1 MTTNNHFPFIKGAMD
16 VGFHG
21 FKFSFVLNG
30 QVHTVVVEAT
40 VGVGDT
46 DLGLLQ
52 TGLTR
57 QKKQLPYQVSIE
69 NQRYLTGPFV
79 NQYAR
84 PIERL
89 DFDRLSFA
97 PELRALVYTTLG
109 LAVQQA
115 AKTLQISPDEN
126 GVEMGLIA
134 ALPVQVLQGPEA
146 KGVVQSLESWLLG
159 AHSFTLDE
167 QPFKVQV
174 QSLKAMA
181 QPLGSFFEWG
191 LNTAGQWARSPA
203 DLKASVAVLDQGF
216 NTLDLFHLSG
226 GQIVRRYTGGETR
239 GQRRAAKAMQDL
251 LLQRTGRR
259 VSLYEAD
266 DYIRQCCNGHRV
278 ELIVQGEPFDLKPL
292 ARQALDVAAGE
303 VRTYLSQV
311 WEDGKAFDYILLTG
325 GGVLALGERIRSA
338 YPNGILLTDPV
349 TANARGLAKFAQR
362 SGVMEPV
369 SRPNQVA

>member
-1 MTTNNHFPFIKGAMD
+1 MTTLPFPFLKCAID
-16 VGFHG
+16 VGFHAI
-21 FKFSFVLNG
+21 KISYVLNG
-30 QVHTVVVEAT
+30 QVYTVTVEAT

-46 DLGLLQ
+46 DMGLLQ

-57 QKKQLPYQVSIE
+57 QKKQLPNVLE
-69 NQRYLTGPFV
+69 TEGQRYLTGRFV
-79 NQYAR
+79 NLFAR

-89 DFDRLSFA
+89 DFDRLTFA
-97 PELRALVYTTLG
+97 PELRALVYSTLG

-115 AKTLQISPDEN
+115 AQTLQIQPDEN
-126 GVEMGLIA
+126 GVALGLIV
-134 ALPVQVLQGPEA
+134 ALPVQVLQGPES
-146 KGVVQSLESWLLG
+146 KGVVQALESWLLG
-159 AHSFTLDE
+159 EHTFTLDG
-167 QPFKVQV
+167 QPYKVQI
-174 QSLKAMA
+174 QALKAMA

-251 LLQRTGRR
+251 LLQKTGRR
-259 VSLYEAD
+259 VSLHEAD
-266 DYIRQCCNGHRV
+266 DYVRQSCNGQRLEMV
-278 ELIVQGEPFDLKPL
+278 VKGETLDLKPL

-303 VRTYLSQV
+303 VKAYLSQT

-325 GGVLALGERIRSA
+325 GGVLALGERLRSA
-338 YPNGILLTDPV
+338 YPNGILLADPV

-362 SGVMEPV
+362 SGVIEPV
-369 SRPNQVA
+369 ARPNQVA